1 MVAEQR
7 RQQIYAYIAG
17 ASNPVSASTLAKTFG
32 VSRQIVVGDVA
43 ILRASGY
50 DIASTPKGYMLAE
63 LESEG
68 IVKIFVCNH
77 LPEQTEAELS
87 AILYHGGE
95 VLDVIVSHPIYGQIS
110 APLNL
115 KTQFDIAVFLQKI
128 ASEEAA
134 LLSDL
139 TGGLHLHTVRCP
151 DEAAYR
157 RIYAALD
164 ELGVIFKGEE

>member
-1 MVAEQR
+1 MTAEQR
-7 RQQIYAYIAG
+7 RQEIYSHIAS
-17 ASNPVSASTLAKTFG
+17 ATSPVSASTLAKTFG

-50 DIASTPKGYMLAE
+50 DIASTPKGYMLADA
-63 LESEG
+63 ESEG
-68 IVKIFVCNH
+68 VIKIFVCNH

-95 VLDVIVSHPIYGQIS
+95 VIDVIVSHPVYGQIS

-115 KTQFDIAVFLQKI
+115 KTQFDIAIFLQKV

-151 DEAAYR
+151 DEASYK
-157 RIYAALD
+157 RIYATLD